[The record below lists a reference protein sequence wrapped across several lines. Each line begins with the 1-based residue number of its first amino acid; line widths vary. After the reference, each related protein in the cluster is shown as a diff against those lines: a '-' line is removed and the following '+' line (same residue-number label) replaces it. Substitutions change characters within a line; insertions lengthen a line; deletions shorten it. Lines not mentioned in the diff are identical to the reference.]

1 MARLI
6 SVRDV
11 REELYRAAG
20 GPGGAGSGKPSTSL
34 LGTWFHESFAALVG
48 ADPRYSLETALA
60 ETGGDVAEQALA
72 LKHHVF
78 RRLIGPRLPRHHSHL
93 VDSTEELMGFW
104 EAMDDLCH
112 WLAEIRL
119 EAARG
124 RERLRIVSEEALSWE
139 FREPGWTDAVRVSGQ
154 ADAVVCRPQQAPW
167 CVVELKLGRG
177 QPEADLGQ
185 ACLYYIMLSAK
196 RERRSQEGSLALV
209 SFTPRRQVHVFA
221 PKELAPAFPRLKALI
236 GRLAGVLP
244 DVQRPAAVD
253 KTRPSAPTD
262 DRYADLARQLL
273 KVFEEFGAPATL
285 SGTVIAGPAFLRFPL
300 EPRRGVKIA
309 KVQGTA
315 IEVQARLK
323 LDAPPF
329 ITLDRGQLVVD
340 LQRPDRQ
347 VLTLPQFRDQLP
359 QCDPL
364 LGNARVPIGVD
375 LENRL
380 HSADL
385 AEALHAHVLVAGT
398 TGSGKS
404 EWLRAAL
411 SGLLLTNTPE
421 TLQLVLIDPKRQAF
435 SELAYSPFLRDGNS
449 LVFPDERDVT
459 EVLDDLIEEMEK
471 RYRRMQA
478 AQADNL
484 AELIR
489 RARLPVPRIVCV
501 CDEYADL
508 VSRGRQE
515 RKAVEERIL
524 RLGQKAR
531 ASGIHLIV
539 ATQQPSR
546 EIIKG
551 ALDSNMPCRVGLKMQ
566 KAIESRMLLETTGAE
581 KLLGNGDLLFRDI
594 GSPRR
599 LQGLWVP
606 PEVRAELFSGRS
618 PLPSGS
624 AP

>member
-20 GPGGAGSGKPSTSL
+20 ASGGAGSGKPSTSL
-34 LGTWFHESFAALVG
+34 LGTWFHQSFAALVG
-48 ADPRYSLETALA
+48 ADPRYSLEAALA
-60 ETGGDVAEQALA
+60 ETGGDVAEQAEA

-124 RERLRIVSEEALSWE
+124 RERLHVVSEEALSWE
-139 FREPGWTDAVRVSGQ
+139 LREPGWTDAVRVSGQ
-154 ADAVVCRPQQAPW
+154 ADAVVCRPRQAPW

-196 RERRSQEGSLALV
+196 RDRRSQEGSLALV

-244 DVQRPAAVD
+244 DVQRGRPAAVD
-253 KTRPSAPTD
+253 KTQPLAPTD

-315 IEVQARLK
+315 IEIQARLK

-347 VLTLPQFRDQLP
+347 AVTLPQFRDQLP

-375 LENRL
+375 LRNRL
-380 HSADL
+380 HCADL

-421 TLQLVLIDPKRQAF
+421 TLRLVLIDPKRQAF
-435 SELAYSPFLRDGNS
+435 SELAYSPFLRDGKS

-459 EVLDDLIEEMEK
+459 EVLDDLIEEMEE
-471 RYRRMQA
+471 RYRQMQA

-531 ASGIHLIV
+531 ASGIHLIL

-594 GSPRR
+594 GPPRR

-606 PEVRAELFSGRS
+606 PEVRTELFSGRR
-618 PLPSGS
+618 
-624 AP
+624 